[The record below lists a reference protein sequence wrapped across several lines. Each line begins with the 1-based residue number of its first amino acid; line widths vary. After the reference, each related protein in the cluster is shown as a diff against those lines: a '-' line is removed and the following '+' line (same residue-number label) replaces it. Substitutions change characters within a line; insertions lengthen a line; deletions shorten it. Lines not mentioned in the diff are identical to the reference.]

1 MQRGPRTTTKEKL
14 LQIFEASP
22 DLTLQEYGNRL
33 GVTKER
39 VRQLIAC
46 LGLERQRRKHAGQPI
61 CPECGG
67 RKSYEAKLCRACWW
81 QSR

>member
-1 MQRGPRTTTKEKL
+1 RTSTREKL

-33 GVTKER
+33 GITKER
-39 VRQLIAC
+39 VRQLIES
-46 LGLERQRRKHAGQPI
+46 LGLERQRPKYAGRPI

-67 RKSYEAKLCRACWW
+67 RKSYEAKLCRACWR
-81 QSR
+81 QSL